1 MLQIQSKR
9 MKEMSEETTQEVI
22 KAIAF
27 GMEDE
32 DIANFAEITMDE
44 LESFKFDHAK
54 EIEERK
60 KEVEEFG
67 E

>member
-1 MLQIQSKR
+1 
-9 MKEMSEETTQEVI
+9 MSEETTQEVI

-44 LESFKFDHAK
+44 LKSFKFANAK

>member
-1 MLQIQSKR
+1 
-9 MKEMSEETTQEVI
+9 MSEETTQEVI

-44 LESFKFDHAK
+44 LESFKLDYAA
-54 EIEERK
+54 EIEARK
-60 KEVEEFG
+60 KEAEEFG
-67 E
+67 V

>member
-1 MLQIQSKR
+1 

-44 LESFKFDHAK
+44 LESFKLDHAK